1 MWIQPSALA
10 RLTVCAAVVAM
21 MAGSD
26 AEAAI
31 CGTRDQIQKILT
43 DRYQESS
50 RGLGLVSDQGV
61 VELYISQAGTWSIL
75 MTTATGAT
83 CIIAAGHTW
92 QDFAAE
98 VDGPS
103 A

>member
-1 MWIQPSALA
+1 MWKQLNALA
-10 RLTVCAAVVAM
+10 LSTVCAASVAV

-31 CGTRDQIQKILT
+31 CGTRDQIQKILS
-43 DRYQESS
+43 DPYQESS
-50 RGLGLVSDQGV
+50 RGFGLVSDQGV

-75 MTTATGAT
+75 MTTAAGAT

-92 QDFAAE
+92 QDFAAQA
-98 VDGPS
+98 DGPS